1 MLKGKNASPKEQ
13 AKILKGWQQIGAFL
27 GEPPS
32 VVQRWAS
39 EGMPVR
45 KQGRYVE
52 TTPEEL
58 NAWLGRESGK
68 PVHVITDDADL
79 SAELKRGLSFI
90 RKEAD
95 KKPEKPKRR

>member
-1 MLKGKNASPKEQ
+1 V
-13 AKILKGWQQIGAFL
+13 I
-27 GEPPS
+27 
-32 VVQRWAS
+32 QRWAS

-68 PVHVITDDADL
+68 PVHVVTDDADL

-95 KKPEKPKRR
+95 KKSKRYKRR